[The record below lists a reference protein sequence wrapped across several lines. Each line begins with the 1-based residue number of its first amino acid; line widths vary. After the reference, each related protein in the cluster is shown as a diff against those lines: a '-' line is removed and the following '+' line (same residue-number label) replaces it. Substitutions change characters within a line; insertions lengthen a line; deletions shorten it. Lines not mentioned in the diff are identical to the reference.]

1 MTGIRVLPR
10 DLLTSAYGAAWNTLM
25 EDAAK
30 RVCAILF
37 ADIAG
42 STRLYET
49 LGDEAAKTRV
59 TALQEEIV
67 ATAVRAGGKVQEIVG
82 DEVMLCFVQAGD
94 GAACALAIQQNVAS
108 LPGNADVRLAVRIGL
123 HWGQVIVEGDRMFGD
138 TINVAA
144 RVAAVAQGGQII
156 TTQAVVDRLSE
167 ELQRI
172 ARRFDVAPIKGKRE
186 PLLVYDLPWQTHDL
200 TMTVPANPCTNVPQR
215 LTLVYADQRFALTPD
230 QTGFS
235 VGRDSSSDLIVSW
248 PSVSRRHAVF
258 EFIRGRFVLSD
269 TSSNGTYLLL
279 QDGEVVFLRRE
290 SLPLWGK
297 GRIALGAP
305 LNAGTGHSI
314 DYCCG

>member
-1 MTGIRVLPR
+1 
-10 DLLTSAYGAAWNTLM
+10 M

-305 LNAGTGHSI
+305 LDEVTGHSI

>member
-1 MTGIRVLPR
+1 MGG
-10 DLLTSAYGAAWNTLM
+10 SS
-25 EDAAK
+25 K
-30 RVCAILF
+30 RTCAILF

-42 STRLYET
+42 STQLYET

-59 TALQEEIV
+59 TELQEEIV
-67 ATAVRAGGKVQEIVG
+67 ATALRAGGKVQDIVG
-82 DEVMLCFVQAGD
+82 DEVMLCFAKAVD
-94 GAACALAIQQNVAS
+94 GAACALAIQRNVAS
-108 LPGNADVRLAVRIGL
+108 LPGNADVRLAVRVGL
-123 HWGQVIVEGDRMFGD
+123 HWGQVIVEGERMFGD

-144 RVAAVAQGGQII
+144 RVTAVAQGGQII
-156 TTQAVVDRLSE
+156 TTQAVVDRLSDG
-167 ELQRI
+167 LQRI

-186 PLLVYDLPWQTHDL
+186 PLLIYDLPWQAQDL
-200 TMTVPANPCTNVPQR
+200 TVTVPASSCANAPKTLV
-215 LTLVYADQRFALTPD
+215 LVYADQRFALTPD

-258 EFIRGRFVLSD
+258 EFVRGRFVLSD

-279 QDGEVVFLRRE
+279 HDGQVVFLRRE
-290 SLPLWGK
+290 RLPLWGK

-305 LNAGTGHSI
+305 LDAGTGHSI

>member
-1 MTGIRVLPR
+1 
-10 DLLTSAYGAAWNTLM
+10 M
-25 EDAAK
+25 EGSSK
-30 RVCAILF
+30 RLCAILF

-59 TALQEEIV
+59 TALQQEIV

-82 DEVMLCFVQAGD
+82 DEVMLCFVQASD
-94 GAACALAIQQNVAS
+94 AAACALAIQRNVAS
-108 LPGNADVRLAVRIGL
+108 LAGNANFSLAVRIGL
-123 HWGQVIVEGDRMFGD
+123 HWGQVIIEGDRMFGD

-144 RVAAVAQGGQII
+144 RVTAIAQGGQII
-156 TTQAVVDRLSE
+156 TTQAVVDRLSK
-167 ELQRI
+167 ELQQI

-186 PLLVYDLPWQTHDL
+186 PLLVYDIPWQTQDL
-200 TMTVPANPCTNVPQR
+200 TMTVPAASCADAPKT
-215 LTLVYADQRFALTPD
+215 LALVYADQRFALTPD
-230 QTGFS
+230 QSGFS

-258 EFIRGRFVLSD
+258 EFVRGRFVLSD

-305 LNAGTGHSI
+305 LNAGTDHSI